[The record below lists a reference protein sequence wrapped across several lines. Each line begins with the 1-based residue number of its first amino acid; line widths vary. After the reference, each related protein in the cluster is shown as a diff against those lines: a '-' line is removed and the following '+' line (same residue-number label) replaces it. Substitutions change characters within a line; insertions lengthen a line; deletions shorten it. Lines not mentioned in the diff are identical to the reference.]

1 MVIVLT
7 NKPKLFAMTHANFNS
22 GSAPF
27 NPNHDLIEACRR
39 NDQKAQLQIYKLY
52 YKSIYSICLRIV
64 SDPVAAEHI
73 MHESFLTAF
82 ENISKYCGK
91 TSFSSWLISFIGK
104 NA

>member
-1 MVIVLT
+1 
-7 NKPKLFAMTHANFNS
+7 MTHVNINS
-22 GSAPF
+22 GSASFIPTD
-27 NPNHDLIEACRR
+27 DLIEGCRR

-64 SDPVAAEHI
+64 SDPVTAEHI
-73 MHESFLTAF
+73 MHESFLSAF
-82 ENISKYCGK
+82 ENINTYCGK